1 MIQLSK
7 RGSKRTIL
15 ALKKSKY
22 LKGEV
27 HQTLY
32 NLDIPHRML
41 STLTCTIH
49 TVI

>member
-1 MIQLSK
+1 MIQLLK

-15 ALKKSKY
+15 AYKSKY

-32 NLDIPHRML
+32 NIKYTASYAL
-41 STLTCTIH
+41 
-49 TVI
+49 